1 MKILHLAIRLAPSV
15 CVAALLTAGAQA
27 VEPLASSAKPSA
39 RPHRVVPPPK
49 PIVVTEIM
57 PGIPEHEKSV
67 TEKGK
72 GKPRGFDARRHRLP
86 NGNYKRD

>member
-1 MKILHLAIRLAPSV
+1 MKILQLSFRIAPTV

-27 VEPLASSAKPSA
+27 VEPLASNTASSS
-39 RPHRVVPPPK
+39 RPHRVVPPAK
-49 PIVVTEIM
+49 PLVVTEIM
-57 PGIPEHEKSV
+57 PGIPEYERSV
-67 TEKGK
+67 TEQGK